1 MYGVPPLRRPSPQQ
15 HPQHIVV
22 IGSEGMSA
30 NIPPHQARPT
40 PASSRP
46 LNRPGSDMS
55 DHANYNT
62 GRSDYAPSVHSNPS
76 SSGPGPGLG
85 PGPGPG
91 SGPQYRVSGPPN
103 YYGDNEAYESYYA
116 DRQQGTRSSQSSGSG
131 GGRRP
136 PPAPSSGQQHSSG
149 SAPMRVASA
158 GDQDHPNQNR
168 VPTPYT
174 PRARSEQY
182 LYSRFGE
189 FDSRNIGLLS
199 EADLATGLR
208 NGDNTR
214 FDPTTV
220 HLIVR
225 MFDEDGDHAINFQEF
240 KKLWSYL
247 YDYRE
252 IFNQFDRDASG
263 DINLSEFQRA
273 LRSFGY
279 RLSGPCIKTIFAK
292 YSRSSRSRREHVISF
307 DKFVLACIHL
317 LNITQSFKR
326 FDYNRDGYATIGFED
341 YLVEVTMLR

>member
-1 MYGVPPLRRPSPQQ
+1 MYGVPPPRRPSPQQ
-15 HPQHIVV
+15 PPQHIVV
-22 IGSEGMSA
+22 IGSEGVSA
-30 NIPPHQARPT
+30 NISPHQTRPT
-40 PASSRP
+40 VGTSRP
-46 LNRPGSDMS
+46 MNRPPPASDMS
-55 DHANYNT
+55 DLASFT
-62 GRSDYAPSVHSNPS
+62 SGRSDYAPTAHSNS
-76 SSGPGPGLG
+76 SSAGP
-85 PGPGPG
+85 
-91 SGPQYRVSGPPN
+91 GPQYRVSGPPN
-103 YYGDNEAYESYYA
+103 YHGDNEAYESYYA
-116 DRQQGTRSSQSSGSG
+116 DRQQGTRSSQSSSSGSS
-131 GGRRP
+131 RRP
-136 PPAPSSGQQHSSG
+136 PPPPSQAQQHASG
-149 SAPMRVASA
+149 SGASMRVAS
-158 GDQDHPNQNR
+158 GGEQDHPNQNR

-214 FDPTTV
+214 FDPNTV

-326 FDYNRDGYATIGFED
+326 FDYNRDGYANIGFED